1 MLKYIIYGLDE
12 EGIKMRELMSST
24 KTQKT
29 RNVVLHGNVS
39 TEKGKSV
46 RSLLIKR
53 IMKSVYIESLL

>member
-1 MLKYIIYGLDE
+1 
-12 EGIKMRELMSST
+12 MSST